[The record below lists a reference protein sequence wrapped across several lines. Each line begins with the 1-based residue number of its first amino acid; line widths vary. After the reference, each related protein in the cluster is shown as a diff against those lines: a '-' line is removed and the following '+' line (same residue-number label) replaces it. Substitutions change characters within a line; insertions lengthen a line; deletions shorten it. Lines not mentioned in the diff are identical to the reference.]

1 MNLGISQISGGSKTS
16 VGGYA
21 NDEPEEENSAQFELS
36 DNRPLDEVVDWLIG
50 MDYIPSFCTACYREG
65 RTGDRFMQLV
75 KSKQIA
81 NCCQPNAIMT
91 LAEYLEDYASEKTRE
106 DGYKLI
112 EKEIKKIPSDKM
124 REVVERNLENI
135 KKGQRDFRV

>member
-1 MNLGISQISGGSKTS
+1 
-16 VGGYA
+16 
-21 NDEPEEENSAQFELS
+21 
-36 DNRPLDEVVDWLIG
+36 
-50 MDYIPSFCTACYREG
+50 
-65 RTGDRFMQLV
+65 MQLV

-124 REVVERNLENI
+124 REVVEKNLENI